1 MVTAL
6 SDWSRLALGVGRE
19 PVTKAEQR
27 VVQRDGAK
35 FEEQKVLYNK
45 YLIVK
50 FYKIRDKKYAVTL
63 RKTLAVGFSMV
74 KMVSHREL
82 IALIVQQLNKFNPEN
97 QSLEDFLN
105 ESAMV
110 LQTLNV
116 TEEKFVLDTLA
127 GCTEYKSILDVVVNA
142 FYVQDGRYCPNSE
155 RNLYIATFQL
165 EEIGLQCFSKI
176 VKSLDTAKMQQINL
190 TQMDSLQVNDVV
202 LGEIKDLSLKDLFFF
217 NDLYLNTWIKDEW
230 SHFYD
235 SVYVKENW
243 IDPLLRW
250 QPKVQQLI
258 VKLTDKLSHRTTTV
272 KTSRVTH
279 PKEFNLTVP
288 KPRANPS
295 PSPASLPVL
304 PKRQPDLLLKANTNQ
319 FRCAT
324 IKPEKRESVHE
335 SMESKPAF
343 KAQEIQSKTDN
354 IPIKLNTAAIL
365 REGALYQRKLEEE
378 FKRIE
383 DLQQGAGDL
392 SEFLEWQKLMRGK
405 DLQEQLTE
413 IECRRLQGKLSYEE
427 AVLAH
432 QNVIQE
438 NKKKADLLREEKA
451 ELMHLYAEKRLQEQ
465 KEMKELV
472 EQVMEG
478 HKNVKQV
485 KAKVQAYKQQIGTY
499 IARKMRVQQVCK
511 ESGELLQQALEEK
524 EDENRKR
531 YELIQQIRAIEST
544 PSIRH
549 KFVDLTEDLGF
560 PISPKKRMDSDYK
573 MFYAS
578 SQIQRFVSR
587 GKFWEKL
594 TSRKVATIL
603 STTHSVF
610 NEKRILLMCHG
621 TGYALKTGGH
631 GLFGEMSIVELRE
644 RLALLKEAQKAAEEE
659 KRDQIIHEKQAKE
672 QLILDK
678 LDQISQFRAE
688 LGRAAALKQEEKK
701 KSQSG
706 KRLMKDERILNL
718 QKKIVEKTME
728 RKKQAGLL
736 KIIPQKTRIVS
747 SKAQR
752 KRRGG
757 TVNSRQARKRN
768 RLVASTAEM
777 ASEAEPIELEESE
790 NQRQRRNLRL
800 RSQRQSDSCVLSSD
814 DEDEARDNDVY
825 VADKASRELG
835 PLEEETA
842 NSKLCKVD
850 D

>member
-1 MVTAL
+1 MGSAGN
-6 SDWSRLALGVGRE
+6 SQGRE
-19 PVTKAEQR
+19 RERRGQPGTGPAAA
-27 VVQRDGAK
+27 VQGRCG
-35 FEEQKVLYNK
+35 
-45 YLIVK
+45 
-50 FYKIRDKKYAVTL
+50 R
-63 RKTLAVGFSMV
+63 FSMV

-82 IALIVQQLNKFNPEN
+82 IALIVQQLNKFNPES
-97 QSLEDFLN
+97 QSVEDFLS
-105 ESAMV
+105 ESAMI

-142 FYVQDGRYCPNSE
+142 FYVQDGRYCPISE
-155 RNLYIATFQL
+155 RNLYIVICYLATFQL
-165 EEIGLQCFSKI
+165 EEIGLQHFSRI
-176 VKSLDTAKMQQINL
+176 VKSLDTAKMQQFL
-190 TQMDSLQVNDVV
+190 R
-202 LGEIKDLSLKDLFFF
+202 FFF

-230 SHFYD
+230 GHFYD

-258 VKLTDKLSHRTTTV
+258 EKLTDKLSNRTTTV
-272 KTSRVTH
+272 KTSRVTR

-288 KPRANPS
+288 KPRAIP
-295 PSPASLPVL
+295 PPIPASLPVL
-304 PKRQPDLLLKANTNQ
+304 PKRQPVPPSIYKPPKERKQLEEIKTKNIQKAKDLLLEANTKQ

-324 IKPEKRESVHE
+324 IKPEKRENIHD
-335 SMESKPAF
+335 SMESKPVF
-343 KAQEIQSKTDN
+343 KAQKIQSKIDN

-378 FKRIE
+378 LKRVE
-383 DLQQGAGDL
+383 NLQQGAGDP
-392 SEFLEWQKLMRGK
+392 SEFLEWQKQMRGK
-405 DLQEQLTE
+405 DLEEQLAE

-438 NKKKADLLREEKA
+438 NKKKADLLREEKT

-485 KAKVQAYKQQIGTY
+485 KAKIQEYKQQIVQ
-499 IARKMRVQQVCK
+499 RVCE
-511 ESGELLQQALEEK
+511 ESGELLQKALEEK
-524 EDENRKR
+524 EEKNRKR

-544 PSIRH
+544 PSIRQ
-549 KFVDLTEDLGF
+549 KFVDLTE
-560 PISPKKRMDSDYK
+560 
-573 MFYAS
+573 
-578 SQIQRFVSR
+578 
-587 GKFWEKL
+587 
-594 TSRKVATIL
+594 
-603 STTHSVF
+603 
-610 NEKRILLMCHG
+610 
-621 TGYALKTGGH
+621 TGGH

-706 KRLMKDERILNL
+706 ERPMKDERILNL

-736 KIIPQKTRIVS
+736 KISPQKTRIVS
-747 SKAQR
+747 SKDSFQWNHW
-752 KRRGG
+752 K
-757 TVNSRQARKRN
+757 
-768 RLVASTAEM
+768 
-777 ASEAEPIELEESE
+777 ELEESRE
-790 NQRQRRNLRL
+790 RQFRIFQHGFMDREAAQKRELIAAARSGAKACVL
-800 RSQRQSDSCVLSSD
+800 RSDL
-814 DEDEARDNDVY
+814 
-825 VADKASRELG
+825 K
-835 PLEEETA
+835 
-842 NSKLCKVD
+842 
-850 D
+850 